1 MPSIDIIDLLKH
13 PHVQKIFFL
22 TFSGLLIRQTLVIA
36 GQRWANTYHHLA
48 TYLLLPNIALII
60 TSVIKND
67 IALSL
72 GMIGALSIVRFRNP
86 VKSPFELVMFFAL
99 MTLGIVSSVSL
110 TLSFLLSSLIIL
122 IIFGIKI
129 TDNIVK
135 KFGGN
140 IFQFSFGD
148 GNLLYTMEIN
158 ASKAIKEL
166 EKNKSLI
173 NFFIDKENGNYS
185 YRLVFKNKRDLI
197 DFDNSIRDDER
208 IINIKAD
215 MQS

>member
-1 MPSIDIIDLLKH
+1 MNLVDIISLVNH
-13 PHVQKIFFL
+13 PHVVKIFFL
-22 TFSGLLIRQTLVIA
+22 TFSGLLIRQSLVIV

-60 TSVIKND
+60 TSIIKDD

-86 VKSPFELVMFFAL
+86 VKSPFELVLFFAL

-110 TLSFLLSSLIIL
+110 TLSFLLSALVIV

-129 TDNIVK
+129 SDVIVK
-135 KFGGN
+135 KFGGS

-148 GNLLYTMEIN
+148 GNLLYTIEIN
-158 ASKAIKEL
+158 ASEAISDI

-173 NFFIDKENGNYS
+173 HFYIDKKNNNYS
-185 YRLVFKNKRDLI
+185 YRLVFKNKNDLI
-197 DFDNSIRDDER
+197 NFENKIREDKR
-208 IINIKAD
+208 VINLKAD